1 MTFKYQQRIRTL
13 YQQHLKLFRDSD
25 GVLNFKEFLIA
36 THETVEIEAF
46 FKLCTKMFPFKAKGS
61 PQQKLRWQFRLY
73 DKDGSGS
80 VELKEMV
87 EILVMVLQNDYSR

>member
-1 MTFKYQQRIRTL
+1 MRHTRADTTPNLAPLQ
-13 YQQHLKLFRDSD
+13 
-25 GVLNFKEFLIA
+25 A
-36 THETVEIEAF
+36 T
-46 FKLCTKMFPFKAKGS
+46 GS

-87 EILVMVLQNDYSR
+87 EILVMILQNDYSR